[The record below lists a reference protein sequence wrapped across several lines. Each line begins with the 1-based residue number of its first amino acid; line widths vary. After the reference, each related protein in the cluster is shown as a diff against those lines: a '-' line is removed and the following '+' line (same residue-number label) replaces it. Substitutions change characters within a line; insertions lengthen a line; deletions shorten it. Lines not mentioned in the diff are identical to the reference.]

1 MEILFKMPDI
11 FEKSRDNIRDT
22 LDKFIINPIIF
33 LLIKIKVS
41 PNFVTILGFLVII
54 IAAYYLTQGMFRLSG
69 LLILFAGFMDIF
81 DGALARRLD
90 LESNRGALLDSV
102 LDRLSEALVLIAAIY
117 FFSINENIFLIMTA
131 SLCIVFSLMISYLRA
146 RIEGLGFNSKG
157 GIFTRP
163 ERILVVS
170 LGFLLFTP
178 SLTLQVLVIGSTL
191 GFINRFYLYWRL
203 LKNNDN

>member
-1 MEILFKMPDI
+1 MADI
-11 FEKSRDNIRDT
+11 FEKSRDNIRDS

-33 LLIKIKVS
+33 ILIKIKVS

-54 IAAYYLTQGMFRLSG
+54 ISAYYLTQGMFRLSG
-69 LLILFAGFMDIF
+69 FLILLAGFMDIF
-81 DGALARRLD
+81 DGALARRVG

-102 LDRLSEALVLIAAIY
+102 LDRLGEALVLLAVIY
-117 FFSINENIFLIMTA
+117 FYSINQNTFLIMAA
-131 SLCIVFSLMISYLRA
+131 SLSIVFSLMISYLRA
-146 RIEGLGFNSKG
+146 RIEGLGFSSKG
-157 GIFTRP
+157 GVFTRP

-170 LGFLLFTP
+170 LGFLLFSP
-178 SLTLQVLVIGSTL
+178 SLTLQVLLIGSAL